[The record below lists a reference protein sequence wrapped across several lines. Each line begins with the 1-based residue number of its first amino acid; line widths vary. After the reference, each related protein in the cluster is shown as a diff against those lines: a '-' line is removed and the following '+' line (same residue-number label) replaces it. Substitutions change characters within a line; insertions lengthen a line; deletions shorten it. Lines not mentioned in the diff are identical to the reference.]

1 MVVLVMMVM
10 TGMVMLGIVTG
21 AGEAVCV
28 METSMGDL
36 SGV

>member
-10 TGMVMLGIVTG
+10 LGMVMLGIV
-21 AGEAVCV
+21 AGGRERLCV

-36 SGV
+36 SGE